1 MASTSTNKQ
10 PLLVDRVFHN
20 IVDLVGATIE
30 ENSRVDI
37 GGSNSAELV
46 LDCTQNDGAV
56 IGEVYAIARANP
68 SKDSDDNPIPT
79 GGPYT
84 ICFYI
89 STANDFLRDSQAFY
103 VGVLLAGGTFAGQ
116 ETEALEGERVVY
128 NFMPALLA
136 PVPGVGSEDDSDVVG
151 TPFKGIYVPK
161 GRALWA
167 AVNKKTPTDSAPNAP
182 LFAVHGGFF

>member
-1 MASTSTNKQ
+1 MASTATNKQ

-56 IGEVYAIARANP
+56 IGEIYAIARSNP
-68 SKDSDDNPIPT
+68 AADAEGNAITT

-84 ICFYI
+84 ICFYL

-103 VGVLLAGGTFAGQ
+103 VGVMRAGGTFEGK
-116 ETEALEGERVVY
+116 ESDALEGERVVY

-136 PVPGVGSEDDSDVVG
+136 PVPGVGSEDDNDVVG
-151 TPFKGIYVPK
+151 TPFKGLYVPK

-167 AVNKKTPTDSAPNAP
+167 AVNKKSPADSAPKAP